1 MNEREKFIQSFYA
14 GIAAF
19 VDRISTM
26 TETQVLAMLR
36 GISASRNSQNQTLAF
51 LNSVAL
57 NALEDTD
64 DEINK
69 LRSQLS
75 SRGAFRRKRWIGS
88 TGLH

>member
-1 MNEREKFIQSFYA
+1 
-14 GIAAF
+14 
-19 VDRISTM
+19 M
-26 TETQVLAMLR
+26 TETHVLAMLR

-75 SRGAFRRKRWIGS
+75 SRARSEESGGLDPLDYIEEALKKRLVRLRSKGK
-88 TGLH
+88 